1 METIWHYYLCL
12 TIRTRLIILCLCYSV
27 CIVAATV
34 AGSLDSQFWQWGLTV
49 AFITLG
55 ALFGGINIWGITS
68 AITRTINNLET
79 LAKGNLSQE
88 IVIKRTNEVS
98 KILHA
103 MRKMVGNQ
111 TEVLRNIH
119 GASLQMEQSSFQ
131 ISEISNEIADTTRA
145 QQAQVLQ
152 VSAATGEVLTIS
164 ESVRELSDMMLN
176 ESLVTEKEA
185 EQGLDATNQNID
197 QMRLTVAEV
206 NRAAEE
212 TSGLH
217 QVAEEIHKIIASITD
232 IADQTNLLALNAAIE
247 AARAGEQ
254 GRGFAVVADEVR
266 NLATRTSRETQ
277 EITRIISTLA
287 EQVSATMSTMERIV
301 ERVNGGEQKTLQT
314 AQIIQSMASSVRE
327 TSAASRRISDA
338 SNSQM
343 ERLTQLQQSQ
353 ESLFHTIKDNGAK
366 IGVTATIS
374 GDLNAVTKQ
383 FNRLLDNFTF
393 ATETEIER
401 SEREQRHYP
410 RAHNGLLA
418 VIRETGSQQE
428 VQGITSD
435 FSMSGLQLRI
445 PKEAEIKE
453 GQLVE
458 VQVMTPGTS
467 LEDFENQVPLK
478 VAARV
483 VWRRVNAAG
492 AACGLEFKSLDPAQQ
507 QRLQTC
513 FRHFKKNSH
522 FKQ

>member
-1 METIWHYYLCL
+1 M
-12 TIRTRLIILCLCYSV
+12 
-27 CIVAATV
+27 
-34 AGSLDSQFWQWGLTV
+34 
-49 AFITLG
+49 G

-68 AITRTINNLET
+68 AITRTINNLEA

-88 IVIKRTNEVS
+88 IVIKRTNEIS

-152 VSAATGEVLTIS
+152 VSAATGEVRTIS
-164 ESVRELSDMMLN
+164 ESVRELSEMMLN

-185 EQGLDATNQNID
+185 EQGLNATNQNID

-301 ERVNGGEQKTLQT
+301 DRVNGGEQKTLET

-338 SNSQM
+338 SKSQM

-418 VIRETGSQQE
+418 VIRETGTQQE

-445 PKEAEIKE
+445 PQEAEIRE

-458 VQVMTPGTS
+458 VQLMTPGTS

-478 VAARV
+478 IAARV

-522 FKQ
+522 FKH

>member
-34 AGSLDSQFWQWGLTV
+34 AGSLDSKLWQWGLTV
-49 AFITLG
+49 AFIALG

-88 IVIKRTNEVS
+88 IVVKRTNEIS
-98 KILHA
+98 KILYA

-145 QQAQVLQ
+145 QQAQVMQ

-301 ERVNGGEQKTLQT
+301 ERVNGGEQKTLET

-366 IGVTATIS
+366 IGITATIS

-418 VIRETGSQQE
+418 VLRETGSQQE

-458 VQVMTPGTS
+458 VQLMTPGTS

-492 AACGLEFKSLDPAQQ
+492 AACGLEFKSLDQAQQ